1 MFDKIIPVIKTYK
14 NAAIKIIISTKA
26 ISINVIPI
34 QPSILPAL
42 ANPFPLYFSGFWSIF
57 FLPAL
62 LKITAAIQ
70 PRPPI
75 SGIGVKPSIPKIKLS
90 KLNGS
95 SFLFKTLL
103 SFTLLIF
110 SSLE

>member
-42 ANPFPLYFSGFWSIF
+42 ANPFPLYFSGF
-57 FLPAL
+57 
-62 LKITAAIQ
+62 
-70 PRPPI
+70 
-75 SGIGVKPSIPKIKLS
+75 
-90 KLNGS
+90 
-95 SFLFKTLL
+95 
-103 SFTLLIF
+103 
-110 SSLE
+110 